1 MDRIV
6 RIINRFLALV
16 AVLALPILVAD
27 STFAIS
33 SEEIFTK
40 VLINNVPYC
49 YTNALVSNISFMS
62 YTGFNSL
69 MNDGYKQAS
78 STQYG
83 LYIPAI
89 NDSYNQITTTY
100 SANGGR
106 LTSCYAVFMGDPT
119 ALGTLD
125 GNMKGLFDIY
135 GKSVPSGHTDVL
147 NSFMNGLM
155 QYSIETESASSTDY
169 CYSVYVKEST
179 TAAQPMHL
187 GTACVN
193 EDNYP
198 LTISSGVNFTGGQ
211 ENTGYTL
218 AGGVKMTGSDRSA
231 RVGFDVTV
239 SKDGSK
245 CYDGGRSM
253 KTCSATASLGMDIPE
268 EGRVNIAT
276 SSWWNN
282 APEIYVDIVKRTGE
296 AEGSRNVSYDKK
308 DNGWRDFVTALTGKS
323 YDDFAF
329 SDAEKYD
336 FYLQYLKNNYGRN
349 GSPIGSTTCQANK
362 PGSLVDAVAN
372 KYYIYIKGSGW
383 CLANLDSNKVNQ
395 QHAMTVFAA
404 NNNRTLNEVINTLP
418 QLIELM
424 GTLNYDDDSAFVD
437 VEQSGEEEGSGTVI
451 PESTTEPEK
460 MTCGNSGGAKSLG
473 WIVCPLLEWMGDASE
488 KLYED
493 SIKPNLEIQP
503 VLFTDQGGGGTR
515 DGWVIFQGIANTVFI
530 VLLLAVIFSQLTG
543 IGIDNYGIKKILPKL
558 IVAAILV
565 NLSYY
570 ICLVFVDVSN
580 IVGNSVQSLFNSLG
594 DAMTIDPSFEI
605 NGYGV
610 GSTIASVGL
619 LTAAI
624 GGAAWIVWSNPAV
637 ILSLLVSA
645 LGIII
650 AIFFLFVLLAARQ
663 AAVVVLVVL
672 SPLAFVCYMLPNT
685 KKIFDRWLKIFE
697 GLLLVYPIC
706 GLLVS
711 GGNYVSKLLLSS
723 GFAADSF
730 VKALTAMIVGI
741 VPIFF
746 IPTVLKGSFSAMGN
760 LGAKISGFGDRFRG
774 GMDKRLRNTDAYK
787 NAQERGA
794 ERRTRIR
801 AGLDKN
807 GKPIE
812 NMSGIGRL
820 MRGGKRNMARSR
832 AQYLKNQDARNREDS
847 LNGIGFQAAVLG
859 QQKRAEKDELAD
871 YMTYIN
877 NETRNGEDEDRLY
890 EMFDDYMAKGDK
902 SGAVAVARIAGRRK
916 DTAAGFLNKKITG
929 YDSKTGKVSDVT
941 KDYDSKMLASV
952 MKEIATGENSGMY
965 RSSTPM
971 GFEFAAQYN
980 REYGKEGAAPE
991 AKYSAW
997 RTQANV
1003 DRALSNYVTNS
1014 QELVGTKN
1022 SSLTEL
1028 NELMASGAMGKDE
1041 ITRIRQLA
1049 NETIENRGRTGV
1061 WDTTKAEN
1069 IYKLAGR
1076 EAEYKAMVG
1085 DATGAVRGENAAAGA
1100 ESSSLD
1106 VRAAVAQ
1113 QTAEP
1118 RPQAAP
1124 TQPVEVPV
1132 REQQT
1137 AGAAGVAMDVR
1148 ALGDETLLDIA
1159 TNPNAGNNDATRTA
1173 AEQEYLRR
1181 NPGFN
1186 SEAGATGAGT
1196 NNPQPPN
1203 IPPQE

>member
-6 RIINRFLALV
+6 RTINRFLALV

-135 GKSVPSGHTDVL
+135 GKSVPSGHTDAL

-515 DGWVIFQGIANTVFI
+515 DGWAIFQGIANTVFI

-820 MRGGKRNMARSR
+820 MRGGKRNMARAR
-832 AQYLKNQDARNREDS
+832 AQYLKNQDARIRENN
-847 LNGIGFQAAVLG
+847 LMGVGF
-859 QQKRAEKDELAD
+859 
-871 YMTYIN
+871 
-877 NETRNGEDEDRLY
+877 
-890 EMFDDYMAKGDK
+890 
-902 SGAVAVARIAGRRK
+902 
-916 DTAAGFLNKKITG
+916 TA
-929 YDSKTGKVSDVT
+929 
-941 KDYDSKMLASV
+941 
-952 MKEIATGENSGMY
+952 
-965 RSSTPM
+965 SS
-971 GFEFAAQYN
+971 A
-980 REYGKEGAAPE
+980 
-991 AKYSAW
+991 
-997 RTQANV
+997 
-1003 DRALSNYVTNS
+1003 
-1014 QELVGTKN
+1014 
-1022 SSLTEL
+1022 
-1028 NELMASGAMGKDE
+1028 
-1041 ITRIRQLA
+1041 
-1049 NETIENRGRTGV
+1049 
-1061 WDTTKAEN
+1061 
-1069 IYKLAGR
+1069 
-1076 EAEYKAMVG
+1076 
-1085 DATGAVRGENAAAGA
+1085 
-1100 ESSSLD
+1100 D
-1106 VRAAVAQ
+1106 VRAKVDDSKVAAYGSLLDLGEAKIANGEHVNTNDAESVGTYHAEAIERYETARNDEERAEAMAQIKAAQNILSKTDKGRAAVQRNFESAVQSGRAGAVPAAAAHIMGAYGDKYKSVNRGAHSMISDLSTGVGMATVQ
-1113 QTAEP
+1113 QKINNGTYDKAGTSKYTEESLAGADDEALDRLIKRIQSNGPDRLVDYTDADGKKHTPLSDIQHTAALALQKSQTGNLNVKPEVAEKLRIIAGVQAPASVATAESVIADEGGTFSTREVNGP
-1118 RPQAAP
+1118 QPQAAP
-1124 TQPVEVPV
+1124 VQSVEVPV
-1132 REQQT
+1132 RQQT
-1137 AGAAGVAMDVR
+1137 IAGQAIDVR

-1186 SEAGATGAGT
+1186 SEAGVTGAGT